1 MKEAVKEA
9 ETHKMTSY
17 LSFLLDGEYFAVN
30 VAKVIE
36 ILEVPNITKIP
47 RAPEYMTGVINLR
60 GSVLPIVDTRIKFGL
75 PKIDFKVD
83 TCIIVLDAEVEGETT
98 KVGALVDAVLEVF
111 DISEDK
117 ILPSPSINTN
127 YNLDF
132 ISGMFRADDGFV
144 MLLNMDEVFSV
155 RDVQLFNNSN
165 ESQLDDEGDYGTE
178 MHNN

>member
-47 RAPEYMTGVINLR
+47 RSPEYMTGVINLR

-144 MLLNMDEVFSV
+144 MLLNMDAVFSV
-155 RDVQLFNNSN
+155 QDVQLFNNSN
-165 ESQLDDEGDYGTE
+165 ESQIDDEGDYGIE
-178 MHNN
+178 MHND

>member
-178 MHNN
+178 MHN

>member
-132 ISGMFRADDGFV
+132 ISGMFRSDDGFV
-144 MLLNMDEVFSV
+144 MLLNMDAVFSV

-165 ESQLDDEGDYGTE
+165 ESLIDDEGDYGIE
-178 MHNN
+178 MHND

>member
-144 MLLNMDEVFSV
+144 MLLNMDAVFSV
-155 RDVQLFNNSN
+155 QDVQLFNNSN
-165 ESQLDDEGDYGTE
+165 ESQIDDEGDYGIE
-178 MHNN
+178 MHND

>member
-178 MHNN
+178 MHND

>member
-117 ILPSPSINTN
+117 ILPSPVINTN

-144 MLLNMDEVFSV
+144 MLLNMDAVFSV

-165 ESQLDDEGDYGTE
+165 ESLIDDEGDYGIE
-178 MHNN
+178 MHND

>member
-9 ETHKMTSY
+9 ETHKVTSY

-117 ILPSPSINTN
+117 ILPSPVINTN

-155 RDVQLFNNSN
+155 QDVQLFNNSN
-165 ESQLDDEGDYGTE
+165 ESQIDDAGDYGIE
-178 MHNN
+178 MDND

>member
-47 RAPEYMTGVINLR
+47 RSPEYMTGVINLR

-83 TCIIVLDAEVEGETT
+83 TCIIVLDAEVEGEAT

-111 DISEDK
+111 DIPEDK

-144 MLLNMDEVFSV
+144 MLLNMDAVFSV
-155 RDVQLFNNSN
+155 QDVQLFNNSN
-165 ESQLDDEGDYGTE
+165 ESQIDDEGDYGIE
-178 MHNN
+178 MHND

>member
-9 ETHKMTSY
+9 ETHKVTSY

-117 ILPSPSINTN
+117 ILPSPVINTN

-155 RDVQLFNNSN
+155 HDVQLFNNSN
-165 ESQLDDEGDYGTE
+165 ESQIDDAGDYGIE
-178 MHNN
+178 MDND